1 MWQALP
7 VGGSGRQGPRNRQP
21 VLTPNARPT
30 STEPSP
36 LLKWTRHRAWPW
48 IILGLG
54 LVVTWQAWLGQ
65 SRYNELE
72 LHAEFETRV
81 GDGSN
86 RVQLRMDSYQQVL
99 RGVAGL
105 LSTGSE
111 VNREQFGA
119 YVQALNL
126 ADGYPGIQ
134 GVGLNV
140 LVPPTAREAHVKA
153 VRRSGVADY
162 DIRPPGVRDP
172 YTAILFIEP
181 FAGRNLRA
189 LGFDTYAEPIRRAA
203 MDRAWETGQG
213 ALTGRLT
220 LVQETSK
227 DVQAGVLMFLPL
239 YYHAATAG
247 TADERRASLRGWVSG
262 VFRMNDLMAGI
273 LGARRDDIGIR
284 IFDGTQE
291 SPEHLLYDS
300 DPASARQAAAG
311 RFSSHRVIDV
321 AGRQWTMAFHSTPAF
336 EARLQEGSA
345 RLVAGAGLAGSL
357 LLAML
362 VHLMAR
368 GRRRAEAA
376 SRVKSEF
383 LANMSHEIRTPMN
396 AIIGFSGLALKT
408 ELSERQRDYMAKI
421 QASSRHLL
429 ALINDILDLS
439 KIEAGKVTI
448 EAAPFDLLDVIDN
461 VASLV
466 SQKCAEKGL
475 ELIVDVEPQVP
486 QALVGDSLRL
496 GQVLINYANN
506 AVKFTEQGEITLRVR
521 CLRSQAGRALL
532 HFSVSDTGIGLTT
545 EQQSRLFRNFQQADG
560 STSRKYGGTG
570 LGLAI
575 SRQLAALMG
584 GEVGVQSQ
592 PGQGSTFWFTA
603 EVGVAEAGRLASGP
617 HLAPL
622 QGRRVL
628 VVDDNDSARTVMV
641 SLLEGMGLQV
651 LSAASGAQAL
661 QTLKDIHADG
671 QRCEAAFIDWQMPEM
686 DGVELARQLRRL
698 WPQDLP
704 HLVMVTSHGREESL
718 EVFRRAQLDRVLLK
732 PVNASVLFDEVSRL
746 LGADAATGPTATR
759 ASVEATGIPANLRG
773 CRVLLVDDNE
783 LNRQVATELLHEA
796 GLVVDTAENGQ
807 VAVERIRHH
816 AYDLVLMDMQ
826 MPVMDGIEA
835 TLEVREQPDLAGLPI
850 IAMTANALAED
861 RERCLAAG
869 MNDHLAKPIEPE
881 ILWAKLARWLRPRAD
896 ARVPGAGRSAGLRPT
911 ASLLPAD
918 ELPWKLPGLDVELGL
933 SQLMGKQA
941 LYLTVLRLFV
951 RDQSSMVATTRRAL
965 NSGDFVTAERLAH
978 TLKGTASTV
987 AALPVAAA
995 AGRLEKACRQLK
1007 DGQAVAWAP
1016 ALDEVRTGLE
1026 PLLAALKDHLDR
1038 QDRTQEA

>member
-1 MWQALP
+1 M
-7 VGGSGRQGPRNRQP
+7 
-21 VLTPNARPT
+21 
-30 STEPSP
+30 
-36 LLKWTRHRAWPW
+36 PW
-48 IILGLG
+48 AILVLGL
-54 LVVTWQAWLGQ
+54 LITWQAWLGQ
-65 SRYNELE
+65 SRYNEVE
-72 LHAEFETRV
+72 LHAEFEARV
-81 GDGSN
+81 VDGAN

-105 LSTGSE
+105 LSAGAE
-111 VNREQFGA
+111 VDRQQFRA
-119 YVQALNL
+119 YVQALGL
-126 ADGYPGIQ
+126 AERFPGIQ
-134 GVGLNV
+134 GVGFNM
-140 LVPPTAREAHVKA
+140 LVPAQAREAHVLA
-153 VRRSGVADY
+153 VRRSGMPEY
-162 DIRPPGVRDP
+162 DIRPPGARDP
-172 YTAILFIEP
+172 YTAIVFIEP

-220 LVQETSK
+220 LVQETTQ

-247 TADERRASLRGWVSG
+247 NADERRASLRGWISG

-273 LGARRDDIGIR
+273 LGARRDDVAIR
-284 IFDGTQE
+284 IYDGKALQ
-291 SPEHLLYDS
+291 PEQLLYDS
-300 DPASARQAAAG
+300 DPSGTQAAARG
-311 RFSSHRVIDV
+311 RFSAQSVIEV
-321 AGRQWTMAFHSTPAF
+321 AGRQWTMAFQSTPAF
-336 EARLQEGSA
+336 EERLQDGSA
-345 RLVAGAGLAGSL
+345 RLVAGAGLGGSV

-362 VHLMAR
+362 MHLLAR
-368 GRRRAEAA
+368 GRERAEAA
-376 SRVKSEF
+376 SRIKSEF

-408 ELSERQRDYMAKI
+408 ELSQRQRDYMAKI

-545 EQQSRLFRNFQQADG
+545 EQQSRLFQSFQQADG

-603 EVGVAEAGRLASGP
+603 EVGVAEAGRLAHGP

-622 QGRRVL
+622 QGRQVL
-628 VVDDNDSARTVMV
+628 VVDDNDSARTVIA

-651 LSAASGAQAL
+651 HSAASGAQAL
-661 QTLKDIHADG
+661 QTLKDLQAAG

-686 DGVELARQLRRL
+686 DGVELARQLRRI
-698 WPQDLP
+698 WPQDHP
-704 HLVMVTSHGREESL
+704 HLVMVTSHGREEAL

-746 LGADAATGPTATR
+746 LGADPSSNLPSPRANAAATGVPTH
-759 ASVEATGIPANLRG
+759 LRG

-807 VAVERIRHH
+807 VAVDRIRHH

-881 ILWAKLARWLRPRAD
+881 ILWAKLARWLRRRAD
-896 ARVPGAGRSAGLRPT
+896 TQEPGAGQSAGPGPAAPT
-911 ASLLPAD
+911 LPAD
-918 ELPWKLPGLDVELGL
+918 ELPWNVPGMDVELGL
-933 SQLMGKQA
+933 SQLMGKHA

-951 RDQSSMVATTRRAL
+951 RDQSSMVATTRQAL

-1007 DGQAVAWAP
+1007 NGQAVAWAP
-1016 ALDEVRTGLE
+1016 LLDELRTGLE

>member
-1 MWQALP
+1 M
-7 VGGSGRQGPRNRQP
+7 GS
-21 VLTPNARPT
+21 
-30 STEPSP
+30 
-36 LLKWTRHRAWPW
+36 RAWPW
-48 IILGLG
+48 VILALG
-54 LVVTWQAWLGQ
+54 LVLTWQAWLGQ
-65 SRYNELE
+65 SRFNELE
-72 LHAEFETRV
+72 LQAEFDARV
-81 GDGSN
+81 TDGTN

-111 VNREQFGA
+111 VNREQFRA

-126 ADGYPGIQ
+126 ADRYPGIQ

-140 LVPPTAREAHVKA
+140 LVPAAEREAHVKA
-153 VRRSGVADY
+153 VRRSGVPDY

-172 YTAILFIEP
+172 YTAIVFIEP

-220 LVQETSK
+220 LVQETGK

-239 YYHAATAG
+239 YFHAVNAQ

-262 VFRMNDLMAGI
+262 VFRMNDFMAGV

-284 IFDGTQE
+284 IYDGTQE
-291 SPEHLLYDS
+291 LPEQLLYAS
-300 DPASARQAAAG
+300 DPASAQQAGAG
-311 RFSSHRVIDV
+311 RFKSGSVINV
-321 AGRQWTMAFHSTPAF
+321 AGREWTMAFHSTPAF
-336 EARLQEGSA
+336 EAGLQTGSA
-345 RLVAGAGLAGSL
+345 RLMAGVGLAGSVM
-357 LLAML
+357 LALL
-362 VHLMAR
+362 VHLLAR
-368 GRRRAEAA
+368 GRQRAEAA

-408 ELSERQRDYMAKI
+408 ELSARQRDYMTKI

-429 ALINDILDLS
+429 GLINDILDLS

-486 QALVGDSLRL
+486 HALVGDSLRL
-496 GQVLINYANN
+496 SQVLINYANN

-521 CLRSQAGRALL
+521 CQRSQAGRALL
-532 HFSVSDTGIGLTT
+532 HFSVSDTGIGLTA
-545 EQQSRLFRNFQQADG
+545 EQQSRLFQNFQQADS

-575 SRQLAALMG
+575 SRQLAGLMG
-584 GEVGVQSQ
+584 GEVGVDSQ

-603 EVGVAEAGRLASGP
+603 EVGVAEATHERS
-617 HLAPL
+617 APALPSL
-622 QGRRVL
+622 QGRLVM
-628 VVDDNDSARTVMV
+628 VVDDNDSARTVMT

-651 LSAASGAQAL
+651 RCAASGAQAL
-661 QTLKDIHADG
+661 EELQAVHAAG
-671 QRCEAAFIDWQMPEM
+671 LRCEAAFIDWQMPQM
-686 DGVELARQLRRL
+686 DGVELARQVRRL
-698 WPQDLP
+698 WPQEAP
-704 HLVMVTSHGREESL
+704 QMVIVTGHGREESL

-732 PVNASVLFDEVSRL
+732 PVNASVLHDEVARL
-746 LGADAATGPTATR
+746 LGGAGITAGSPRARAERAADGVPTD
-759 ASVEATGIPANLRG
+759 LRG
-773 CRVLLVDDNE
+773 CRVLLVDDND
-783 LNRQVATELLHEA
+783 LNRQVATALLHEA

-807 VAVERIRHH
+807 IAVDRVRTH

-826 MPVMDGIEA
+826 MPVMDGIDA
-835 TLEVREQPDLAGLPI
+835 TIEIREQPAHARLPI
-850 IAMTANALAED
+850 IAMTANALDED

-881 ILWAKLARWLRPRAD
+881 VLWTKLSRWLRPREAL
-896 ARVPGAGRSAGLRPT
+896 AHPQRAPT
-911 ASLLPAD
+911 QTSPESGDRLPRH
-918 ELPWKLPGLDVELGL
+918 LPGLDIELGL
-933 SQLMGKQA
+933 SQLMGKHA
-941 LYLTVLRLFV
+941 LYLTVLRLLV
-951 RDQSSMVATTRRAL
+951 RDQTGMVAKTREAL
-965 NSGDFVTAERLAH
+965 TSGDFATAERLAH
-978 TLKGTASTV
+978 TLKGTSSTV
-987 AALPVAAA
+987 AARAVAEA
-995 AGRLEKACRQLK
+995 AGQLERACRQLK
-1007 DGQAVAWAP
+1007 AGKPLEWAP
-1016 ALDEVRTGLE
+1016 ALDDLRASLE
-1026 PLLAALKDHLDR
+1026 PLLAGLKDHLEL
-1038 QDRTQEA
+1038 QDRAVDG

>member
-1 MWQALP
+1 MRHSLIK
-7 VGGSGRQGPRNRQP
+7 
-21 VLTPNARPT
+21 
-30 STEPSP
+30 
-36 LLKWTRHRAWPW
+36 LLGHRAVPW
-48 IILGLG
+48 VVLLLGL
-54 LVVTWQAWLGQ
+54 LVTWQAWLGQ
-65 SRYNELE
+65 TRYDELE
-72 LHAEFETRV
+72 LQSEFEARV
-81 GDGSN
+81 VDGAN

-105 LSTGSE
+105 LSAGAD
-111 VNREQFGA
+111 VDRQQFRA
-119 YVQALNL
+119 YVQALGL
-126 ADGYPGIQ
+126 AERFPGIQ
-134 GVGLNV
+134 GVGFNM
-140 LVPPTAREAHVKA
+140 LVPAQTREAHVQA
-153 VRRSGVADY
+153 VRRSGVPEY

-172 YTAILFIEP
+172 YTAIVFIEP

-203 MDRAWETGQG
+203 MDRAWNTGQG

-220 LVQETSK
+220 LVQETTQ

-239 YYHAATAG
+239 YRDAAGSATAESRS
-247 TADERRASLRGWVSG
+247 TSLRGWISG

-273 LGARRDDIGIR
+273 LGARRDDVAIR
-284 IFDGTQE
+284 IYDGTALQAE
-291 SPEHLLYDS
+291 QLLYDS
-300 DPASARQAAAG
+300 DPSGTKAGTRG
-311 RFSSHRVIDV
+311 RFSAQSVIEV
-321 AGRQWTMAFHSTPAF
+321 AGRQWTMAFQSTPAF
-336 EARLQEGSA
+336 EARLQESSA
-345 RLVAGAGLAGSL
+345 RLVAGAGLVGSL

-362 VHLMAR
+362 MHLLAR
-368 GRRRAEAA
+368 GRERAEAA
-376 SRVKSEF
+376 SRIKSEF

-466 SQKCAEKGL
+466 SQKCTEKGL

-506 AVKFTEQGEITLRVR
+506 AVKFTEHGEITLRVR
-521 CLRSQAGRALL
+521 CLRSQGGRALL
-532 HFSVSDTGIGLTT
+532 HFSVSDTGIGLTP
-545 EQQSRLFRNFQQADG
+545 EQQSRLFQNFQQADG

-584 GEVGVQSQ
+584 GEVGVQSEA
-592 PGQGSTFWFTA
+592 GQGSTFWFTA
-603 EVGVAEAGRLASGP
+603 EVGVAEAGRLAKGP
-617 HLAPL
+617 HLDSL

-628 VVDDNDSARTVMV
+628 VVDDNDSARTVIG

-651 LSAASGAQAL
+651 HSAASGAQAL
-661 QTLKDIHADG
+661 QMLKDLHAEG

-704 HLVMVTSHGREESL
+704 HLVMVTSHGREEAL

-746 LGADAATGPTATR
+746 LGADAAAGLSATR
-759 ASVEATGIPANLRG
+759 SSTTSAGVPTHLRG

-807 VAVERIRHH
+807 VAVERIRNH

-896 ARVPGAGRSAGLRPT
+896 ARAPGAPQSDGSGPNAG
-911 ASLLPAD
+911 LLPAD
-918 ELPWKLPGLDVELGL
+918 ELPWNVPGLDVQLGL

-951 RDQSSMVATTRRAL
+951 RDQSGMVATTRQAL
-965 NSGDFVTAERLAH
+965 NSGDFATAERLAH

-995 AGRLEKACRQLK
+995 SGRLEKACRQLK
-1007 DGQAVAWAP
+1007 NGQAVAWAP
-1016 ALDEVRTGLE
+1016 LLDELRTGLE
-1026 PLLAALKDHLDR
+1026 PLLAELKDHLDR

>member
-1 MWQALP
+1 M
-7 VGGSGRQGPRNRQP
+7 GS
-21 VLTPNARPT
+21 
-30 STEPSP
+30 
-36 LLKWTRHRAWPW
+36 RAWPW
-48 IILGLG
+48 VILALG
-54 LVVTWQAWLGQ
+54 LVLTWQAWLGQ
-65 SRYNELE
+65 SRFNELE
-72 LHAEFETRV
+72 LQAEFDARV
-81 GDGSN
+81 TDGTN

-111 VNREQFGA
+111 VNREQFRA

-126 ADGYPGIQ
+126 ADRYPGIQ

-140 LVPPTAREAHVKA
+140 LVPAAEREAHVKA
-153 VRRSGVADY
+153 VRRSGVPDY

-172 YTAILFIEP
+172 YTAIVFIEP

-220 LVQETSK
+220 LVQETGK

-239 YYHAATAG
+239 YFHAVNAQ

-262 VFRMNDLMAGI
+262 VFRMNDFMAGV

-284 IFDGTQE
+284 IYDGTQE
-291 SPEHLLYDS
+291 LPEQLLYAS
-300 DPASARQAAAG
+300 DPASAEQAGAG
-311 RFSSHRVIDV
+311 RFKSRSVINV
-321 AGRQWTMAFHSTPAF
+321 AGREWTMAFHSTPAF
-336 EARLQEGSA
+336 EAGLQTGSA
-345 RLVAGAGLAGSL
+345 RLMAGAGLAGSVM
-357 LLAML
+357 LALL
-362 VHLMAR
+362 VHLLAR
-368 GRRRAEAA
+368 GRQRAEAA

-408 ELSERQRDYMAKI
+408 ELSARQRDYMTKI

-429 ALINDILDLS
+429 GLINDILDLS

-486 QALVGDSLRL
+486 HALVGDSLRL
-496 GQVLINYANN
+496 SQVLINYANN
-506 AVKFTEQGEITLRVR
+506 AVKFTERGEITLRVR
-521 CLRSQAGRALL
+521 CQRSQPGRALL
-532 HFSVSDTGIGLTT
+532 HFSVSDTGIGLTA
-545 EQQSRLFRNFQQADG
+545 EQQSRLFQNFQQADS

-575 SRQLAALMG
+575 SRQLAGLMG

-603 EVGVAEAGRLASGP
+603 EVGVAEATHEPSAQALPS
-617 HLAPL
+617 L
-622 QGRRVL
+622 QGRLVI
-628 VVDDNDSARTVMV
+628 VVDDNASARTVMT

-651 LSAASGAQAL
+651 RCAASGAQAL
-661 QTLKDIHADG
+661 EELQAVHAAG
-671 QRCEAAFIDWQMPEM
+671 LRCEAAFIDWQMPQM
-686 DGVELARQLRRL
+686 DGVELARQVRRL
-698 WPQDLP
+698 WPQEAP
-704 HLVMVTSHGREESL
+704 QIVIVTGHGREESL

-732 PVNASVLFDEVSRL
+732 PVNASVLHDEVTRL
-746 LGADAATGPTATR
+746 LGGAGVSAGSTR
-759 ASVEATGIPANLRG
+759 ARAERTADGVPTDLRG
-773 CRVLLVDDNE
+773 CRVLLVDDND
-783 LNRQVATELLHEA
+783 LNRQVATALLHEA

-807 VAVERIRHH
+807 IAVERVRTH

-826 MPVMDGIEA
+826 MPVMDGIDA
-835 TLEVREQPDLAGLPI
+835 TIEIREQPAFARLPI
-850 IAMTANALAED
+850 IAMTANALDED

-881 ILWAKLARWLRPRAD
+881 VLWTKLSRWLRPREAL
-896 ARVPGAGRSAGLRPT
+896 AHPQRAPT
-911 ASLLPAD
+911 QTSPESGDRLPRH
-918 ELPWKLPGLDVELGL
+918 LPGLDIELGL
-933 SQLMGKQA
+933 SQLMGKHA
-941 LYLTVLRLFV
+941 LYLTVLRLLV
-951 RDQSSMVATTRRAL
+951 RDQTGMVAKTREAL
-965 NSGDFVTAERLAH
+965 TSGDFATAERLAH
-978 TLKGTASTV
+978 TLKGTSSTV
-987 AALPVAAA
+987 AARAVAEA
-995 AGRLEKACRQLK
+995 AGQLERACRQLK
-1007 DGQAVAWAP
+1007 AGKPLEWAP
-1016 ALDEVRTGLE
+1016 ALDDLRASLE
-1026 PLLAALKDHLDR
+1026 PLLAGLKDHLEL
-1038 QDRTQEA
+1038 QDRAVDG